1 MYRRTMNS
9 LFPLLL
15 GIIIYHTLMVAFP
28 DGMLL
33 TYYVLAAI
41 PAGWSMINN
50 HRIPLS
56 DTEYLAKEIRRQRID
71 PFYELAFFLIRKL
84 LKLGVSFIIGWILVP
99 YLLFE
104 VVNGVVQ
111 LIKKRKKVKLLTT

>member
-15 GIIIYHTLMVAFP
+15 GIIIYRTLMVAFP
-28 DGMLL
+28 NGLL
-33 TYYVLAAI
+33 PTYYVLAAI
-41 PAGWSMINN
+41 PAGWSMINK

-104 VVNGVVQ
+104 VVNGVVK